1 MIDRLNSRRER
12 FGQQRLSESE
22 EDLIERNINRLLDIK
37 KYTIHVIELTSD
49 ANKED
54 VAEIFS
60 RGTDPKRKLMKKVC
74 EVYPDVRIKWL
85 EDGELPMLKSQDM
98 SLEISSVVEAIE
110 RLRGIITKQQ
120 ETIERL
126 CVLIEKKQ

>member
-1 MIDRLNSRRER
+1 
-12 FGQQRLSESE
+12 
-22 EDLIERNINRLLDIK
+22 
-37 KYTIHVIELTSD
+37 
-49 ANKED
+49 
-54 VAEIFS
+54 
-60 RGTDPKRKLMKKVC
+60 MKKVC

-126 CVLIEKKQ
+126 CVLIEKNNDFLLLFCFCYDFFCTFAAYTYLHSHFFENILTCFLSPFSGAFLMNTGD

>member
-1 MIDRLNSRRER
+1 
-12 FGQQRLSESE
+12 
-22 EDLIERNINRLLDIK
+22 
-37 KYTIHVIELTSD
+37 
-49 ANKED
+49 
-54 VAEIFS
+54 
-60 RGTDPKRKLMKKVC
+60 MKKVC

-98 SLEISSVVEAIE
+98 SLDISLVVESIE